1 MSNLA
6 EKIRLARERGLEGD
20 DLKVLL
26 KKRKLNYEKKKPR
39 KEKQEDVI
47 RKKKNL
53 KRIEAEK
60 EAKLRALELAKLKLE
75 FERSKLGRP
84 CASVDSV
91 GKPALPKLPVFN
103 EASDSIDAYILCF
116 ERLATS
122 ASWDKGIWAKF

>member
-47 RKKKNL
+47 RKKKKSQKNRSG
-53 KRIEAEK
+53 KRGETACTRTGKTE
-60 EAKLRALELAKLKLE
+60 
-75 FERSKLGRP
+75 
-84 CASVDSV
+84 V
-91 GKPALPKLPVFN
+91 G
-103 EASDSIDAYILCF
+103 I
-116 ERLATS
+116 
-122 ASWDKGIWAKF
+122 

>member
-47 RKKKNL
+47 RKKKSQKNRSGERGETVCTRTG
-53 KRIEAEK
+53 KAE
-60 EAKLRALELAKLKLE
+60 
-75 FERSKLGRP
+75 
-84 CASVDSV
+84 V
-91 GKPALPKLPVFN
+91 G
-103 EASDSIDAYILCF
+103 I
-116 ERLATS
+116 
-122 ASWDKGIWAKF
+122 

>member
-47 RKKKNL
+47 RKKK
-53 KRIEAEK
+53 ISK
-60 EAKLRALELAKLKLE
+60 E
-75 FERSKLGRP
+75 
-84 CASVDSV
+84 
-91 GKPALPKLPVFN
+91 
-103 EASDSIDAYILCF
+103 
-116 ERLATS
+116 
-122 ASWDKGIWAKF
+122 